1 MSSTFTLVV
10 SEECVQCPTWLIFVV
25 IIIIV
30 VVVVVIII
38 GDGVVVVVVVV
49 VAAVAEVVLCH
60 QSEKIT
66 VVFIVCGV

>member
-1 MSSTFTLVV
+1 MKYVWYFHINSFQ
-10 SEECVQCPTWLIFVV
+10 ECVQCPTWLIFVV

-30 VVVVVIII
+30 VVVIII

-49 VAAVAEVVLCH
+49 VVAVAELVLCH